1 MMKLLKRIQYQ
12 AGPAHPIV
20 RLASF
25 GGDWRVFEHS
35 HPFAAILF
43 AWGLAGTRRRYRIFD
58 EDRREGGTAGMEFE
72 GGAHAATP

>member
-1 MMKLLKRIQYQ
+1 MNRIQYQ
-12 AGPAHPIV
+12 AGHSHPIV

-25 GGDWRVFEHS
+25 AGDWRVFEHS

-58 EDRREGGTAGMEFE
+58 GDRREGEN
-72 GGAHAATP
+72 AA